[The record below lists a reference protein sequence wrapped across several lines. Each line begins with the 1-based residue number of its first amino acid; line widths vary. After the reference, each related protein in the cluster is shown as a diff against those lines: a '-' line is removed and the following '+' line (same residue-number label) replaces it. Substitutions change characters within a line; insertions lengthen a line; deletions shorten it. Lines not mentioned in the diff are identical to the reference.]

1 VRPLTVKSNFQ
12 PAGHQPAAISSVV
25 QNLGEGKRHQILK
38 GVTGSG
44 KTFVMA
50 KVIEQVQRPTL
61 IITHN
66 KTLVGQLYQEFKSF
80 FPENAVE
87 HFVSY
92 YDYYQPEA
100 YLPSRDIYI
109 EKDSQINEEIDYLRH
124 RATASLFEREDII
137 IVASV
142 SCIYGLGS
150 PDNYMSL
157 KVGLEVGQ
165 EIEREDVLRA
175 LVKIQYSRS
184 EYLSRGSFRARG
196 DVLEIFPKASET
208 GIKVE
213 FFGEEVER
221 ICEYDPLTGVT
232 IRDLQ
237 NVNIYPAQHY
247 VTFEHQRELALDRIR
262 AELEVHEAQF
272 LNSDQFIEAQRIR
285 ERTSYDL
292 EMIQEMG
299 YCKGIENYSRHLE
312 GREGGSP
319 PNTLLSY
326 LPRGALVFID
336 ESHVTIP
343 QLKGM
348 YNGDKS
354 RKQNLVDYG
363 FRLPSAL
370 DNRPLQYEE
379 FREVPNQI
387 LYVSATPGL
396 VELQD
401 ARDTTIPLIIRPTGL
416 LDPEILVRPSR
427 YQVDD
432 VIKEARIRIE
442 RSERVFVTTLTKKMA
457 EDLKEYLE
465 EQGLACE
472 YLHSEIHTI
481 ERLEL
486 IRRLRLGEFHI
497 LVGINLLREG
507 LDVPEV
513 SLVCVMDAD
522 KEGFLRSA
530 TSLIQISGR
539 AARNVN
545 GQVIFYADQLTDS
558 IKEAI
563 REATDRRR
571 TQMAY
576 NEKEGII
583 PRGISKSVAASIYD
597 EIPNRVE
604 EGQANLEREV
614 KKRLN
619 ELPPLEGQK
628 KHEEIRKLS
637 GWMHEA
643 AEGLNFELAA
653 MLRDKIYELQ
663 GQEKSGKRKS

>member
-1 VRPLTVKSNFQ
+1 LNTLKVSSAFE
-12 PAGHQPAAISSVV
+12 PAGHQPQAIAQAVK
-25 QNLGEGKRHQILK
+25 NLENQKPYQILK

-50 KVIEQVQRPTL
+50 KIIEKVQRPTL

-80 FPENAVE
+80 FPDNAVE
-87 HFVSY
+87 YFVSY

-100 YLPSRDIYI
+100 YVPSRDIYI
-109 EKDSQINEEIDYLRH
+109 EKDSKINDEIDYLRH

-157 KVGLEVGQ
+157 KVCLEVGQ
-165 EIEREDVLRA
+165 EVDREDVLRS

-184 EYLSRGSFRARG
+184 EYLSRGTFRARG
-196 DVLEIFPKASET
+196 DVVEIFPKAAET
-208 GIKVE
+208 GIKLE
-213 FFGEEVER
+213 FFGDEIER
-221 ICEYDPLTGVT
+221 ICEYDPLTGVV

-237 NVNIYPAQHY
+237 KVNVYPAQHY
-247 VTFEHQRELALDRIR
+247 VTFEHQRESAFDRIR
-262 AELEVHEAQF
+262 SELEIQESAFLKAQR
-272 LNSDQFIEAQRIR
+272 FIEAQRIR
-285 ERTSYDL
+285 ERTSFDL
-292 EMIQEMG
+292 EMILEMG

-312 GREGGSP
+312 GREAGSP
-319 PNTLLSY
+319 PDTLLSY
-326 LPRGALVFID
+326 LPREALVFID

-348 YNGDKS
+348 YNGDMS
-354 RKQNLVDYG
+354 RKQNLVDFG

-379 FREVPNQI
+379 FRQIPNPVV
-387 LYVSATPGL
+387 YVSATPGL
-396 VELQD
+396 IEQQD
-401 ARDTTIPLIIRPTGL
+401 ARHHLIPLIIRPTGL
-416 LDPEILVRPSR
+416 LDPEILVRPAR

-432 VIKEARIRIE
+432 VIKEARLRIE
-442 RSERVFVTTLTKKMA
+442 RNERVFITTLTKKMA

-465 EQGLACE
+465 EQGLKCE
-472 YLHSEIHTI
+472 YLHSDIDTI

-522 KEGFLRSA
+522 KEGFLRST

-539 AARNVN
+539 AARNLN
-545 GQVIFYADQLTDS
+545 GQVIFYADKLTDS

-563 REATDRRR
+563 REAADRRR
-571 TQMAY
+571 IQMKY
-576 NEKEGII
+576 NEEHNIT
-583 PRGISKSVAASIYD
+583 PVSISKSIASSIYE
-597 EIPNRVE
+597 EIPDRTE
-604 EGQANLEREV
+604 EAQASLQKEVRERLDQIPDLKGEMLHKEV
-614 KKRLN
+614 KK
-619 ELPPLEGQK
+619 
-628 KHEEIRKLS
+628 LS
-637 GWMHEA
+637 RWMHEA

-653 MLRDKIYELQ
+653 LLRDKIYELQ
-663 GQEKSGKRKS
+663 GKDSPK